1 MTLGTIIPLA
11 NGLANTQQ
19 EMFLY
24 VCIGLLV
31 FIGGFYPSLRSEANL
46 IALIQ
51 KVRAQKKRIKELKKK
66 LGE

>member
-1 MTLGTIIPLA
+1 MI
-11 NGLANTQQ
+11 GLASTPQ
-19 EMFLY
+19 ETFLY
-24 VCIGLLV
+24 IGIGLLI

-51 KVRAQKKRIKELKKK
+51 KVRAQKRVVKELKKK

>member
-1 MTLGTIIPLA
+1 MILDKIIPLMI
-11 NGLANTQQ
+11 GLASTPQ
-19 EMFLY
+19 ETFLY
-24 VCIGLLV
+24 IGIGLLI

-51 KVRAQKKRIKELKKK
+51 KVRAQKRVVKELKKK